1 MTSQHVLKPIPP
13 QNHLSQ
19 IQHPQQLASA
29 VYSLDSKIH
38 CNVIMQGVPMF
49 IKHKKRNFFHVWS
62 NDTRNGMILTQA
74 QYSPLY
80 QSI

>member
-1 MTSQHVLKPIPP
+1 
-13 QNHLSQ
+13 
-19 IQHPQQLASA
+19 
-29 VYSLDSKIH
+29 
-38 CNVIMQGVPMF
+38 MF

-80 QSI
+80 QSIWCQSFLSNYLPYLIAFH